1 MRLPPSWFSCVCLF
15 FSLSPQK
22 CFPMAVGSALRLAW
36 ESRVSGVGR
45 PRIRGARRWVLR
57 RWEARPGGGMRRGR
71 PAPRGFSGT
80 GDASTSR
87 EKEESRRAKQLNRA
101 SELLQTIIDEVSR
114 EHFIDTAALII
125 EDDEADGLDDASGKG
140 TEALAQVARKVCRV
154 YMDELDSV
162 FLATLLA

>member
-1 MRLPPSWFSCVCLF
+1 M
-15 FSLSPQK
+15 
-22 CFPMAVGSALRLAW
+22 
-36 ESRVSGVGR
+36 
-45 PRIRGARRWVLR
+45 
-57 RWEARPGGGMRRGR
+57 
-71 PAPRGFSGT
+71 
-80 GDASTSR
+80 
-87 EKEESRRAKQLNRA
+87 KQLNRA

-125 EDDEADGLDDASGKG
+125 EDDEADGLGDASGKG